1 MSFPAAIITVLL
13 LAPLESCI
21 HGGKPFIS
29 PNVCSRNDWGQVGI
43 NSAAYNTGI
52 KPISACYMASSGLAN
67 NIFTKV
73 VCGGTGSYGL
83 GFCMALTSD
92 LTTGADIMVGW
103 GANFAGKLIFMY
115 LTYRTIGCWAYSSC
129 EFPHSF
135 CYDSIWWK

>member
-1 MSFPAAIITVLL
+1 MGVNQLFL
-13 LAPLESCI
+13 
-21 HGGKPFIS
+21 

-52 KPISACYMASSGLAN
+52 KPLSACYMASSGLAN

-83 GFCMALTSD
+83 GYCMALTSD

-103 GANFAGKLIFMY
+103 GANFAGKLIFAVSD
-115 LTYRTIGCWAYSSC
+115 IQDNWVS
-129 EFPHSF
+129 
-135 CYDSIWWK
+135 DIQ